1 MLASLMKV
9 LFWGSQKKEAEAK
22 LLYFLIWSPHP
33 GQVALGLTVRDLNN
47 SPLVP
52 SGLLCEGISA
62 RVKNKYQAPRRGT
75 PNTLEWAGY

>member
-1 MLASLMKV
+1 M
-9 LFWGSQKKEAEAK
+9 

-33 GQVALGLTVRDLNN
+33 WQVALGLTVRDLNN

-62 RVKNKYQAPRRGT
+62 RVKNRPLGGERLTRWIGRVPKHQTYS
-75 PNTLEWAGY
+75 